1 MAIDTE
7 TMQLIER
14 IVARSVANAT
24 SQKGAAEEIAKG
36 VTQYVGARY
45 VPLFAEPFE
54 WDKTKAYEP
63 LTIVLYQGNSYT
75 SRQYV
80 PVGVELTNESFW
92 AKTGNYNAQVEQY
105 RQEVKSFDGRINAN
119 ANAIT
124 AEVTRAT
131 AAEGKLTDDLSAE
144 VTRATA
150 AEGKLTDDLSA
161 EVTRATAAEGKLTDD
176 LLSLAL
182 NGKNIVTPF
191 TYGAVGDGVTDD
203 TDSISKCLNSGMT
216 AVLPEGTFYVTDS
229 VVVSKPVTLI
239 GAGGKIKIKSHDSA
253 NVYTFNFNDNTTIYG
268 VEFISTH
275 DNTTNGINQS
285 LDNVACSNVQTIAC
299 RKAET
304 LNIVNCTFKNMYIAV
319 FSNGI
324 DKNTDVNIENCV
336 FENVYSVIFSNKSNI
351 NVANCNISINENAN
365 VYYHIA
371 YPSQDGDID
380 YVKLVNNTVKYNP
393 VKLNIATFIS
403 GNSSATIHQSI
414 KNVII
419 SNNDVENMRVLYM
432 DQSNVNISN
441 FTFDSNIFRY
451 DTNVL
456 TGYVSIISF
465 IGGNVNICNS
475 TFINKTPNLYLTAN
489 LEQTLS
495 FYSCDFTNFYIVG
508 DSGLTVVQNNSINF
522 NSCTFTV
529 LSFSKITANVT
540 FSNCVIN
547 HTGTTS
553 NKTLFYIKSDL
564 IKLILLNTVI
574 IGVDSTSFI
583 FNSDTTEN
591 NTHCI
596 LCVFEN
602 VQNIFYGKQ
611 TLVGCIRN
619 ESTI

>member
-1 MAIDTE
+1 MAVTE
-7 TMQLIER
+7 YIG
-14 IVARSVANAT
+14 S
-24 SQKGAAEEIAKG
+24 
-36 VTQYVGARY
+36 RY
-45 VPLFAEPFE
+45 VPVFADPAE
-54 WDKTKAYEP
+54 WNSARTYEP
-63 LTIVLYQGNSYT
+63 LTIVLYEGNSYT

-80 PVGVELTNESFW
+80 PLGIDISNEQFWEL
-92 AKTGNYNAQVEQY
+92 TGNYNAQVEQY
-105 RQEVKSFDGRINAN
+105 RQDVIRYATQSNAVSAALNTEVA
-119 ANAIT
+119 
-124 AEVTRAT
+124 RAT
-131 AAEGKLTDDLSAE
+131 DAEGKLTADLGDE
-144 VTRATA
+144 VDRATD
-150 AEGKLTDDLSA
+150 AEGKLTA
-161 EVTRATAAEGKLTDD
+161 D

-229 VVVSKPVTLI
+229 IVVSKPVTII
-239 GAGGKIKIKSHDSA
+239 GAGGKIKIKSHDSD
-253 NVYTFNFNDNTTIYG
+253 NIYTFNFNDNTTIYG

-285 LDNVACSNVQTIAC
+285 LDNVACSNVQPIAC

-304 LNIVNCTFKNMYIAV
+304 LNIMNCTFKNMHIAV

-336 FENVYSVIFSNKSNI
+336 FENVYSVIFSNNSNI

-371 YPSQDGDID
+371 YPSQEGDID

-393 VKLNIATFIS
+393 VKTNIATFIS
-403 GNSSATIHQSI
+403 ANSSETIHQSI

-419 SNNDVENMRVLYM
+419 TNNNVENMRILYM
-432 DQSNVNISN
+432 YQSNVNISN
-441 FTFDSNIFRY
+441 FVFDNNIFVY

-475 TFINKTPNLYLTAN
+475 TFINKTPNLYLTSN
-489 LEQTLS
+489 QEQALS
-495 FYSCDFTNFYIVG
+495 FNSCDFTNCYIVG
-508 DSGLTVVQNNSINF
+508 DSGSTVVQKNSINF
-522 NSCTFTV
+522 NSCTFIV
-529 LSFSKITANVT
+529 PAFNWITANVT

-553 NKTLFYIKSDL
+553 SKTLFSIKSDL

-574 IGVDSTSFI
+574 IGVDSTSYIFI
-583 FNSDTTEN
+583 SDTTKN

-602 VQNIFYGKQ
+602 VQNIFSGAQ

-619 ESTI
+619 EQAI